1 MVYQNGYQS
10 TMSWPD
16 EVGIISLE
24 LYIPNY
30 YVDQAEL
37 ELFDGGDKFKGKYTV
52 GLGQKQM
59 GFVGDNEDVNSLCL
73 TAVSRLMK
81 RQGYSTK
88 DFGRLEV
95 GTESILDRS
104 KGVKTVLMQLFED
117 NTDLEGIDTINA
129 CYGGT
134 SALFNAVQWVESS
147 NWDGRFALVVAAD
160 IAIYSVGN
168 ARCTGGA
175 GAIAMVVGPNAAL
188 VLDRGLRGTH
198 MKHVYDFYKPKLDS
212 EYPEVDG
219 PLSIEC
225 YLSALDICY
234 ERYRAK
240 FNLQRSKGQVGDLS
254 EEEFSLD
261 NFDAIMFHT
270 PFCKIVQKSL
280 GRLVLSEYINK
291 GPASKA
297 NPNDIT
303 LKGSYHNR
311 NLEKALLEIS
321 KPLFEAKTVPT
332 LRIAQR
338 VGNMYTPS
346 LYGCL
351 VSFLT
356 SRSCSELCNNKLAM
370 FSYGSGMA
378 ATMYSITTTSDVSK
392 ISKLLSSL
400 TSVDSVL
407 DTRIKYTPQK
417 FVDVLKQ
424 REETH
429 NRADFTPQ
437 HSAESLQN
445 DTYYLVRVDEKYRR
459 TYDCHQFEK

>member
-1 MVYQNGYQS
+1 LTVVQR
-10 TMSWPD
+10 
-16 EVGIISLE
+16 
-24 LYIPNY
+24 
-30 YVDQAEL
+30 
-37 ELFDGGDKFKGKYTV
+37 LF
-52 GLGQKQM
+52 Q
-59 GFVGDNEDVNSLCL
+59 
-73 TAVSRLMK
+73 
-81 RQGYSTK
+81 RQGYSPK

-104 KGVKTVLMQLFED
+104 KGVKTVLMQLFGD
-117 NTDLEGIDTINA
+117 CTDLEGIDTMNA

-147 NWDGRFALVVAAD
+147 SWDGRLALVVAAD
-160 IAIYSVGN
+160 IAIYAEGN

-175 GAIAMVVGPNAAL
+175 GAVAMVVGPNSAL
-188 VLDRGLRGTH
+188 ILDRGLRGTH

-234 ERYRAK
+234 DRYRSK
-240 FNLQRSKGQVGDLS
+240 FNRLKSSGQLGDTAS
-254 EEEFSLD
+254 EFSLN

-280 GRLVLSEYINK
+280 GRLVLSEYLNK
-291 GPASKA
+291 QPASKSD
-297 NPNDIT
+297 PNFAKLSTFGDVT

-311 NLEKALLEIS
+311 ELEKTLLEIS
-321 KPLFEAKTVPT
+321 KPLFETKTVPS

-356 SRSCSELCNNKLAM
+356 SKPSSELTGNKLAM

-378 ATMYSITTTSDVSK
+378 ATMYSITVSDDVSR
-392 ISKLLSSL
+392 INRLLTSL
-400 TSVDSVL
+400 TSIDSVL
-407 DTRIKYTPQK
+407 DARIKFTPQE

-424 REETH
+424 REESH
-429 NRADFTPQ
+429 NKADFKPAQ
-437 HSAESLQN
+437 SEKYLQS
-445 DTYYLVRVDEKYRR
+445 DTFYLERVDSKFRR
-459 TYDCHQFEK
+459 FYGCYKA